1 VNRLVARK
9 KLAIDFVRVERS
21 EQEEAGTFDL
31 DGLFIRLGHA
41 IERIGAKRVVLDT
54 VETLFACLPNQGI
67 LRAELRRL
75 FRWLKEKGVTTIITG
90 ERGAGSLTRH
100 GLEEY
105 VSDCVLLLD
114 HRIID
119 RLSTRLLRVVK
130 YRGSAHGTN
139 EYPFFIDEHGFSVL
153 SIDALSL
160 EHAVSSERISSGIA
174 ALDMMLSSQPES
186 RHQGRRPGADT
197 GRLGGRGFYRGSSIL
212 VSGASGTGKTSVAG
226 HFVDAACGRGER
238 CLFFGFEESPRQIAR
253 NLRSIGLDLDRWTRK
268 GLLKLHT
275 SRPSLCGLEMH
286 LVSIRNAVEA
296 FHPRVVVLDPISAL
310 SMAGQEYEVT
320 TMMIRLVDFLKV
332 KQITVMLTSLTQS
345 DEVAE
350 ATATQISSL
359 IDSWLLL
366 RDVELNG
373 ERNRGLYVLKSRGMA
388 HSNQIR
394 EFRLTDRGVE
404 LREAYIGPSGMLVG
418 SARLA
423 QEAQEKAAK
432 LVRAQE
438 MATQRRDLERKRAA
452 LEARIAAL
460 QADFS
465 AQETEAKMV
474 GGEQQQSEDMLQDDR
489 REMARSR
496 RADSRTVSTGQTRRR
511 RS

>member
-1 VNRLVARK
+1 
-9 KLAIDFVRVERS
+9 
-21 EQEEAGTFDL
+21 
-31 DGLFIRLGHA
+31 
-41 IERIGAKRVVLDT
+41 
-54 VETLFACLPNQGI
+54 
-67 LRAELRRL
+67 
-75 FRWLKEKGVTTIITG
+75 
-90 ERGAGSLTRH
+90 
-100 GLEEY
+100 
-105 VSDCVLLLD
+105 
-114 HRIID
+114 
-119 RLSTRLLRVVK
+119 
-130 YRGSAHGTN
+130 
-139 EYPFFIDEHGFSVL
+139 
-153 SIDALSL
+153 
-160 EHAVSSERISSGIA
+160 
-174 ALDMMLSSQPES
+174 
-186 RHQGRRPGADT
+186 
-197 GRLGGRGFYRGSSIL
+197 
-212 VSGASGTGKTSVAG
+212 
-226 HFVDAACGRGER
+226 
-238 CLFFGFEESPRQIAR
+238 
-253 NLRSIGLDLDRWTRK
+253 
-268 GLLKLHT
+268 
-275 SRPSLCGLEMH
+275 MH